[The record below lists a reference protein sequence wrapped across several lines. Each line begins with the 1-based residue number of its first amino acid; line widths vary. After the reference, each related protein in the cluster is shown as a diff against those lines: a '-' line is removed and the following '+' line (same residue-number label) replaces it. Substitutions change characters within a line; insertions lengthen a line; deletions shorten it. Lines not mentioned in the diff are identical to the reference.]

1 MMNEAHNGLRRCV
14 RTREV
19 GRRVIPAAHRAGVR
33 HLAMEALSPRFA
45 DEANR
50 TRVVPPAETEGY
62 LSQPEMRDLIEAA
75 LDCGWTLI
83 PYEVDFSKRPSHLE
97 RLSREETNWRE
108 EEQARGLGEALLSL
122 PAEAKLFVWC
132 GNGHLTKL
140 PVQDW
145 LPMGHQFRRI
155 VGIEPFA
162 IDQVRTVEFTP
173 DRRGPWAEWA
183 SRYSSVLESFGGTA
197 GFLLEDEPVDWPTR
211 GRTDVDAFVLSTDN
225 ALA

>member
-1 MMNEAHNGLRRCV
+1 
-14 RTREV
+14 
-19 GRRVIPAAHRAGVR
+19 
-33 HLAMEALSPRFA
+33 
-45 DEANR
+45 
-50 TRVVPPAETEGY
+50 
-62 LSQPEMRDLIEAA
+62 
-75 LDCGWTLI
+75 
-83 PYEVDFSKRPSHLE
+83 
-97 RLSREETNWRE
+97 
-108 EEQARGLGEALLSL
+108 
-122 PAEAKLFVWC
+122 
-132 GNGHLTKL
+132 
-140 PVQDW
+140 
-145 LPMGHQFRRI
+145 MGHQFRRI